1 MRKFVECDP
10 DSGNLVLHPEEK
22 IIFLS
27 KQGVEASFSNVI
39 EEILGNFDIIVTSS
53 RLVLLN
59 ETSSYELDIPFIGI
73 NIVYYI

>member
-73 NIVYYI
+73 IIVYYI